1 MHKENYSLT
10 TRGHSSFCRV
20 VSRALLFDT
29 ENKKL
34 ININI
39 FIYPNQRPGALS
51 RLKDLSLTKVF
62 VIWKLS
68 PSQKLKRLL
77 ILWKGIFSVACYDGL
92 SETTFVHSY
101 FTIKYWILWIG
112 VSRIWQLNKLFT
124 NNNKIAVKCL
134 LTLQEMK
141 IRHIV
146 VDTVILYMWIVLKLP
161 GVTCDVFCRR
171 NGW

>member
-29 ENKKL
+29 EIKKL

-51 RLKDLSLTKVF
+51 RLKDLRFTKVF

-68 PSQKLKRLL
+68 PYQKLNGLQ

-134 LTLQEMK
+134 LTLDEMK
-141 IRHIV
+141 IGHIV
-146 VDTVILYMWIVLKLP
+146 VDTVI
-161 GVTCDVFCRR
+161 
-171 NGW
+171 